1 LKINITHTV
10 NDIISDSI
18 LKLIFEEPFYGHIL
32 QTLNRRITNSTP
44 TAAVSLNNEQ
54 IELNI
59 NEYFFMNILNENER
73 VAILKHEVLHLVF
86 KHLYRNE
93 KYRENKYLYNISADL
108 VVNQYIGKWKL
119 PKNAITL
126 KSFPDVKLKE
136 FQSLDYYYEEL
147 KKIDESKLDLFV
159 DSDCFHA
166 HYFWDEI
173 DSNSNFKY
181 EIASYN
187 LDKIIVESFDK
198 SSKNKSFGD
207 LPRDIIQA
215 INKIK
220 ATFRTNVNWRR
231 SLRLFAQN
239 SARSS
244 IKLTNKRVSKRFY
257 TRPGIKIKRS
267 EKILVALDT
276 SGSISQ
282 QEMEVF
288 FSEIDKIYSLGAEVD
303 ILECDA
309 KVQAFYEYKGK
320 IPDTVCGRGGTDFDP
335 VIQFLNESKVN
346 YDGCIYLTDGYGP
359 EPKIRP
365 RRKML
370 WVVNTN
376 IETSHLTTGKIIKL
390 EINE

>member
-1 LKINITHTV
+1 
-10 NDIISDSI
+10 
-18 LKLIFEEPFYGHIL
+18 LIFEEPFYGHIL

>member
-1 LKINITHTV
+1 MIFSK
-10 NDIISDSI
+10 SDTNVLLSNAV
-18 LKLIFEEPFYGHIL
+18 LKLVFEEAFYGHVL
-32 QTLNRRITNSTP
+32 QSLNRRFTNLVP
-44 TAAVSLNNEQ
+44 TAAVGLKNEQ
-54 IELNI
+54 IELII
-59 NEYFFMNILNENER
+59 NENFFFNTLNENER
-73 VAILKHEVLHLVF
+73 IAVLKHEVIHLVF
-86 KHLYRNE
+86 KHLYRND
-93 KYRENKYLYNISADL
+93 KYRENKYLYNLAADL

-119 PKNAITL
+119 PENAITL
-126 KSFPDVKLKE
+126 KSFHWVSLKE

-147 KKIDESKLDLFV
+147 KKMDESKIDLFV
-159 DSDCFHA
+159 DSDCFNA

-187 LDKIIVESFDK
+187 LDKIIVDSFDK

-220 ATFRTNVNWRR
+220 STFRTNVNWRR

-239 SARSS
+239 STHSS

-267 EKILVALDT
+267 EKILVAIDT

-282 QEMEVF
+282 QEIEVF
-288 FSEIDKIYSLGAEVD
+288 FSEIDKIYSLWAEVD

-335 VIQFLNESKVN
+335 VIQFLNESKIN

-365 RRKML
+365 RKKML

>member
-1 LKINITHTV
+1 MINHTIKSNHSKTSQAV
-10 NDIISDSI
+10 
-18 LKLIFEEPFYGHIL
+18 LFLLFREPFYGHLL
-32 QTLNRRITNSTP
+32 QSIARRFTTLIP
-44 TAAVSLNNEQ
+44 TAAVTLRDNN
-54 IELNI
+54 IELAI
-59 NEYFFMNILNENER
+59 NLDFFENELNENER
-73 VAILKHEVLHLVF
+73 VAVLKHEVLHLVF
-86 KHLYRNE
+86 KHLYRND
-93 KYRENKYLYNISADL
+93 KYLENKFLYNIAADL
-108 VVNQYIGKWKL
+108 VVNQYIGEWML

-126 KSFPDVKLKE
+126 KSFSEVKLKE
-136 FQSLDYYYEEL
+136 FQSLDYYFEEL
-147 KKIDESKLDLFV
+147 KKIDKTKLDLFV

-187 LDKIIVESFDK
+187 LDKIIVDSFDK
-198 SSKNKSFGD
+198 AAKNKSFGD
-207 LPRDIIQA
+207 LPNNIIQA

-220 ATFRTNVNWRR
+220 ATFRSNVNWRR

-239 SARSS
+239 SVRSS

-257 TRPGIKIKRS
+257 TRPGIKIQRS
-267 EKILVALDT
+267 EKILVAIDT

-282 QEMEVF
+282 QEIEVF

-335 VIQFLNESKVN
+335 VIQFLNESKIN

-365 RRKML
+365 RKKML
-370 WVVNTN
+370 WVLNTN